1 MVMICQ
7 RILLLLSLS
16 LLATPAPAQTT
27 NGLEPVTKAWLAAHY
42 TKAEYQIPMRDGVTL
57 FTLVYSPRDE
67 SAPWPLWLVRTPY
80 NAGPHGPNNFPN
92 PGGPLKY
99 YARDRFIFVI
109 QDVRGRCA
117 SGGTYVD
124 TRPLRARHDTP
135 ADTDES
141 TDAWDTIDWLVKH
154 VANNNGRVGLSGI
167 SDPGFFALCGAVN
180 SHPALKCVS
189 PQAPATDSFM
199 GDDFHHNG
207 AFFLPHAFGF
217 YSSFGRKAVKTID
230 YGTPDGYD
238 FYLKLG
244 PIANLDARYLQGQ
257 NEFWND
263 LMQHGTY
270 DDFYQARDPGPRLQ
284 NIHAA
289 LLTVGGWF
297 DAEDL
302 YGPLH
307 VWRCVAKQ
315 DPLTVSR
322 LVMGPWSHGAWSQ
335 ADTSQFGPLD
345 FQSNPAAFF
354 RQKLELP
361 FFQHYLKDAPDP
373 VLPKASVFETGA
385 NRWRTFTAWPPT
397 NAVSQSLYLQP
408 GGGLAFQPPAAASAP
423 PFDQYLSDP
432 ARPVPFCSHITL
444 GMNYEYMVDDQRFA
458 AARPDVLVYETEPLA
473 TNLTLAGPITARL
486 QVATTGTDADWIVKV
501 IDVYPGDYP
510 NPEPNPRGYVLGGYQ
525 QLVRGEPMRG
535 KFRNSFTHPE
545 PFVPGQVTPVSWV
558 MPDVFHT
565 FRPGHR
571 LMIQIQSTWFPLVDR
586 NPQTFGD
593 IYHARAQDFQAATQ
607 RIYHSPQFAS
617 AVQLSILPVTP

>member
-7 RILLLLSLS
+7 RIFLLLSLS
-16 LLATPAPAQTT
+16 VLAAPAPAQTT

-57 FTLVYSPRDE
+57 FTLVYAPRDE
-67 SAPWPLWLVRTPY
+67 SKPWPFWLVRTPY
-80 NAGPHGPNNFPN
+80 NAGPHGTNNFPN

-99 YARDRFIFVI
+99 YARDHFIFVM
-109 QDVRGRCA
+109 QDVRGRYA

-141 TDAWDTIDWLVKH
+141 TDAWDTIDWLVKQ

-307 VWRCVAKQ
+307 VWRCVAQQ
-315 DPLTVSR
+315 DPDTMSR

-345 FQSNPAAFF
+345 FQSNPAEFF
-354 RQKLELP
+354 RQQLELP
-361 FFQHYLKDAPDP
+361 FFQHYLKDAPGP
-373 VLPKASVFETGA
+373 AGPKAAVFETGV

-408 GGGLAFQPPAAASAP
+408 GGGLAFQPPGDASAP
-423 PFDQYLSDP
+423 VFDSYVSDP
-432 ARPVPFCSHITL
+432 AKPVPFSSHITL
-444 GMNYEYMVDDQRFA
+444 GMNYEYMVDDQRLA
-458 AARPDVLVYETEPLA
+458 ATRPDVLVYETAPLA

-586 NPQTFGD
+586 NPQTFVD
-593 IYHARAQDFQAATQ
+593 IYHARAQDFQTATQ